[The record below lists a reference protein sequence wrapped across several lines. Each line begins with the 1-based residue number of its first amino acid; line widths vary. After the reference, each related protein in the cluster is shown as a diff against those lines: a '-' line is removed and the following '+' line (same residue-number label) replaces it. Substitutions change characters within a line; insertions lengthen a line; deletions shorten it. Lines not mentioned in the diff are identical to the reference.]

1 MAWRFY
7 AFPLVFTLVIELP
20 LATELVPRGQRR
32 RTLLDAFL
40 INIFTNPLAV
50 FFHRL
55 LATPGIPYG
64 LPFLLIEIVVI
75 LTEALL
81 YRSVTRLPWGRAAL
95 VSSACNVASAGIGVV
110 YHLMT

>member
-1 MAWRFY
+1 MMSVY
-7 AFPLVFTLVIELP
+7 AVALLFTLVIELP
-20 LATELVPRGQRR
+20 LAAALVQRDRRR

-55 LATPGIPYG
+55 LAKPGVPYGIP
-64 LPFLLIEIVVI
+64 FLIIEVVVVI
-75 LTEALL
+75 AEALL
-81 YRSVTRLPWGRAAL
+81 YRGVTRLPWRRAVL
-95 VSSACNVASAGIGVV
+95 VSVVCNVVSAGVGVA